1 MIRPR
6 PHGGE
11 TAVLALKT
19 HVSSQRTDAMELKN
33 VAGFYTSEV
42 PCHLLVH
49 SACRIKPEC
58 LIPQHYF
65 TTLPQT
71 STLPSTDTKLCSRY
85 MPGLECLSCPEVEM
99 YAGLGAGTTQCPQM
113 PHFTT
118 TMLHSSVVG
127 YIWLAVSNVL
137 TLLFKSQEK
146 LQCPG

>member
-71 STLPSTDTKLCSRY
+71 STLPSTDT
-85 MPGLECLSCPEVEM
+85 
-99 YAGLGAGTTQCPQM
+99 T
-113 PHFTT
+113 
-118 TMLHSSVVG
+118 
-127 YIWLAVSNVL
+127 
-137 TLLFKSQEK
+137 TLLKVYAWPRVPLLPRSGNVRRSGCRDNSMPPDASFYNHHVTFKCSGIH
-146 LQCPG
+146 LVSCI